1 MRLHRIALD
10 TLAVSRVRWVA
21 GTAVPRLFP
30 GHLLHQAALW
40 AAWEG
45 AFPEADRLFEA
56 AAGRYQVN
64 FDLVPLAR
72 LRVHQAMARARA
84 STRDG
89 RFGERHLEV
98 ERRLSRLER
107 IEAPWPPFP
116 LVDAPSLLASWL
128 DDQAASPAGVGAGL
142 GGPPQALDR
151 AA

>member
-1 MRLHRIALD
+1 ML
-10 TLAVSRVRWVA
+10 WVA
-21 GTAVPRLFP
+21 GTTVPRLFP
-30 GHLLHQAALW
+30 GRLLHQAALW

-84 STRDG
+84 LARDG
-89 RFGERHLEV
+89 GIGERHLEV

-107 IEAPWPPFP
+107 IEAPWPPFA
-116 LVDAPSLLASWL
+116 LVDAPSLLASWI
-128 DDQAASPAGVGAGL
+128 DDPAAFAAGAGP
-142 GGPPQALDR
+142 GVHPQALER